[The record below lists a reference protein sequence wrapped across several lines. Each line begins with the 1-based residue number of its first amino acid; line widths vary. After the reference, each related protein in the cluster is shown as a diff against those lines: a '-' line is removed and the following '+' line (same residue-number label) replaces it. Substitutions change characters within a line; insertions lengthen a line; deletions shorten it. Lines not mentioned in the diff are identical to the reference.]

1 MMNKMMKNII
11 LTCFLVT
18 CLAVQSKAEYSCSY
32 ATPLGVQNWG
42 VDGAQYALCCP
53 EGTRRAENLNRVLD
67 VSEVE
72 SPKFDDACPCISE
85 EIEHGEDGWQFLE
98 YLGNPKYDVSC
109 EEAEVLKAKIK
120 KEERNAQLDQMNAAF
135 CQPGPAQCPP
145 NPYAHCTATQLQ
157 CVDDLKQLVE
167 CPIEEIEQI
176 KVLELIMKSGRVP
189 SCVRAREEAELKRE
203 EAEKETDVYRR
214 YRRRLRRR
222 QFAGEE
228 ARRRLLNHFLSF

>member
-1 MMNKMMKNII
+1 MMKNII

-18 CLAVQSKAEYSCSY
+18 CLTVQSKAQYSCSY

-42 VDGAQYALCCP
+42 VDAAQYGLCCP
-53 EGTRRAENLNRVLD
+53 EGTRRAENLNRVFD

-72 SPKFDDACPCISE
+72 FDTACPCISE
-85 EIEHGEDGWQFLE
+85 EIEDGEDGWQFLE
-98 YLGNPKYDVSC
+98 YLGNPKDEVSC
-109 EEAEVLKAKIK
+109 EEAEVLKAKVK
-120 KEERNAQLDQMNAAF
+120 KEERKKRLDAMNDML
-135 CQPGPAQCPP
+135 CQPGPTKCPP
-145 NPYAHCTATQLQ
+145 NAICPGTAFLQ
-157 CVDDLKQLVE
+157 CIDDIKQFAE
-167 CPIEEIEQI
+167 CPIEEIEQG
-176 KVLELIMKSGRVP
+176 KELELIAKSGRVP
-189 SCVRAREEAELKRE
+189 SCVRAREEAEPKRE